1 MSLITFTTT
10 PLTIVCH
17 IMNIQT
23 AHDTIQKSSGVLKII
38 ECKLRGNVS
47 VHTVPEMITLS
58 TVYGFQ
64 KIACQLETPSKSFV
78 GSIDGCMSLS
88 INYSHD
94 LDNPKNDADGK
105 KRKRTRDSSQE
116 DAEFA
121 VSRVERSGS
130 DASNVSSAT
139 FSAAKKVIASVLRL
153 KGANGE
159 NVVESWAVSLRK
171 PGDYGN
177 ISVQNNQPAIVI
189 GFRLSAGVAIPL
201 SCFCAALS
209 VCRDGIITTSISK
222 IDKAFHLPL
231 TTQGS
236 AAEEN
241 GQKSLLC
248 LATVPALA
256 DTVK

>member
-1 MSLITFTTT
+1 
-10 PLTIVCH
+10 
-17 IMNIQT
+17 MNIQT
-23 AHDTIQKSSGVLKII
+23 AHDAIQKSSSVLKIT

-78 GSIDGCMSLS
+78 GSIDGRMSLS

-94 LDNPKNDADGK
+94 LDNPKNGVDAK
-105 KRKRTRDSSQE
+105 KRKKRTRDSSQE

-139 FSAAKKVIASVLRL
+139 FSAAKKVVASVLRL
-153 KGANGE
+153 KGAKGE

-248 LATVPALA
+248 LATVPALT
-256 DTVK
+256 DPVK

>member
-1 MSLITFTTT
+1 MHLL
-10 PLTIVCH
+10 PHGKQQLCD

-23 AHDTIQKSSGVLKII
+23 AHDTIQKSSSFLKIT

-47 VHTVPEMITLS
+47 VHTVPETITLS

-64 KIACQLETPSKSFV
+64 KIACQIETPSKSFL
-78 GSIDGCMSLS
+78 GSINGCMSLS
-88 INYSHD
+88 LNYSHD
-94 LDNPKNDADGK
+94 LNQPKDNANGKRK
-105 KRKRTRDSSQE
+105 KRARDSSEE

-121 VSRVERSGS
+121 VGRVERSGS
-130 DASNVSSAT
+130 DADNVSSAT
-139 FSAAKKVIASVLRL
+139 FSAAKVVIAAVLRL
-153 KGANGE
+153 KGAGGE

-177 ISVQNNQPAIVI
+177 ISVKNNQPAIVI

-209 VCRDGIITTSISK
+209 LCRDGIITTSTSK

-248 LATVPALA
+248 LATVPSLTGPA
-256 DTVK
+256 K